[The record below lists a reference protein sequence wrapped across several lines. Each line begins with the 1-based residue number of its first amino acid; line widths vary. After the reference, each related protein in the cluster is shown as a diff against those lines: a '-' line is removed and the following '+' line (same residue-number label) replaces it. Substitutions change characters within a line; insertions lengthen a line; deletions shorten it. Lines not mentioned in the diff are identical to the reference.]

1 MGCQIG
7 PKYPILK
14 AFLVYTV
21 SDWQLCRASKR
32 RSNFTN
38 GKVIRRFF
46 YSFLRELK
54 GKDKFINCSIN
65 FLRKLVIF
73 YTGIG
78 HHKVP
83 AAGFYQICIGN

>member
-38 GKVIRRFF
+38 GKVIRKFF
-46 YSFLRELK
+46 FTVFCGNLK
-54 GKDKFINCSIN
+54 GKISLLIVALISSAN
-65 FLRKLVIF
+65 
-73 YTGIG
+73 
-78 HHKVP
+78 
-83 AAGFYQICIGN
+83 